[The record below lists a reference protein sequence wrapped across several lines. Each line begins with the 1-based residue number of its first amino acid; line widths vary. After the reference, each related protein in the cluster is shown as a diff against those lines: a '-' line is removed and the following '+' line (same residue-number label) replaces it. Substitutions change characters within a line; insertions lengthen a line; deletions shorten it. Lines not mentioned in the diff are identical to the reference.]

1 MAESRIQD
9 QASTMKLSPV
19 LKLVRLSA
27 LPSAWADQFGGMALA
42 FALAPVLGYR
52 FEALKI
58 AWLLPAS
65 LGVYLG
71 GMALNDV
78 MHVRKDRL
86 LRKPRPIVTGELS
99 HKSALAIALGLFTV
113 GIVAGFIA
121 GCGPAL
127 LALVALIAL
136 YNHLAAGRIVGVDV
150 QHPKAW
156 TVASVGVIALC
167 RAIHVLL
174 PLLAF
179 AGVDRLPRLLQ
190 RPEVGLFA
198 GSVFGYFCL
207 VTIVSLFEDTG
218 GGRKALRVVEVLLLP
233 VALALPSWLL
243 SRPGSAH
250 SPILGVFLPLA
261 ALAALLL
268 GLWRKLDAAR
278 SEPTPPKLGAVVG
291 GGIRAEA
298 MLMGGFALM
307 LVPQQPWWGLLALAM
322 FPAGALLSKWISPT

>member
-1 MAESRIQD
+1 
-9 QASTMKLSPV
+9 MKLSPI

-42 FALAPVLGYR
+42 FALAGALNYR
-52 FEALKI
+52 FDPLKI
-58 AWLLPAS
+58 LWLLPAS

-86 LRKPRPIVTGELS
+86 LHKPRPIVTGELS
-99 HKSALAIALGLFTV
+99 HKSALAIALGLFAIA
-113 GIVAGFIA
+113 IVAGFIA

-127 LALVALIAL
+127 LALLALIAL

-174 PLLAF
+174 PLMAF
-179 AGVDRLPRLLQ
+179 AGVGKLPRLLQ
-190 RPEVGLFA
+190 RPEIGLFA

-207 VTIVSLFEDTG
+207 VTIVSLFEDSG
-218 GGRKALRVVEVLLLP
+218 GGRKALRAVEVLLLP
-233 VALALPSWLL
+233 VTLALPAWLL
-243 SRPGSAH
+243 SRPGAAH

-268 GLWRKLDAAR
+268 GLWHRLDAAR
-278 SEPTPPKLGAVVG
+278 AEPTPPKLGAVVG

-298 MLMGGFALM
+298 LLMGGFALM
-307 LVPQQPWWGLLALAM
+307 LAPTQPWWGLLALAM
-322 FPAGALLSKWISPT
+322 FPAGAALSKWISPT